1 MSETQARRK
10 NKRHTETFKRE
21 AITLSERIGVAQT
34 ARQLGLVESLI
45 YNWRKKYSPDVQ
57 VLSDDLVNENRRL
70 KRLLAQKEEELA
82 IVKKAATYFAKELK
96 STAWTQE
103 VEQRR
108 SSCREV

>member
-21 AITLSERIGVAQT
+21 AIALADRIGVSKA
-34 ARQLGLVESLI
+34 ARQLGLAESLI
-45 YNWRKKYSPDVQ
+45 YGWRKKYSPDAQ
-57 VLSDDLVNENRRL
+57 EPGDDLVNENKRL

-96 STAWTQE
+96 
-103 VEQRR
+103 
-108 SSCREV
+108 